1 MSTGNVSFEAQN
13 VAKRAFIRCFSCVLF
28 SLLKSPMFSN
38 LLSNRFILR
47 TFLYCV
53 VSRTRSV
60 LVNTLP
66 HWSSCRII
74 TWSGLVYKQFM
85 PRTRLFEA
93 RTIEERIN
101 YHKIEILTNHLT
113 ACHSLTNHCSSL
125 LCVIC
130 FVTRASFVSVHLF
143 SILQCPINVK

>member
-1 MSTGNVSFEAQN
+1 MLSSH
-13 VAKRAFIRCFSCVLF
+13 
-28 SLLKSPMFSN
+28 PN

-47 TFLYCV
+47 IFFILCGFEDKECFGKHPPTLERVQNYHV
-53 VSRTRSV
+53 VRACLQTIYAKDA
-60 LVNTLP
+60 LV
-66 HWSSCRII
+66 
-74 TWSGLVYKQFM
+74 
-85 PRTRLFEA
+85 EA

-143 SILQCPINVK
+143 SILQCPIKEK